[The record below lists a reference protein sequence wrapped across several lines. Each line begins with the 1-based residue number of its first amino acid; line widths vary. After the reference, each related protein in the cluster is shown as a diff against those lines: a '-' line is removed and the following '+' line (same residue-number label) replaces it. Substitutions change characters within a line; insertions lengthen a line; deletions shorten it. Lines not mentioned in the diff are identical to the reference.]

1 LKERRRTPAVARSFL
16 ALLPLVTGAAARAR
30 EPFALADAAVRADA
44 PGDEVIEAWPDGS
57 PRRRYKLDPDGKLQ
71 GDYQEWWENGKAS
84 VRTWYEHGAIDG
96 AYASFHDN
104 GAKHV
109 VARYA
114 RGKLQGS
121 FVETG
126 ADGKPLVEAGYADGA
141 LDGKRTIWR
150 DGAAASRQVWK
161 RGELVDLMGIAPYP
175 QSLEKIRTELAT
187 IRGQTPASVAPRS
200 AEPEPKAGTKP
211 APKPAPK
218 SGKEKGKGAKAGAH
232 GRPTLPVPP
241 GYAPADDA
249 QYARRFDAL
258 KRLQEYRLL
267 ANVAWRDVEL
277 APAYDYYC
285 DCAGRLLERVGRL
298 EHTPPNPGLPDD
310 EYRDGFAG
318 TSHSNIHMSTDAAA
332 VADLARS
339 VDAYMNDSD
348 ESNIDRVG
356 HRRHCIHPGLQL
368 TGFGRADHYSA
379 MWSLDRSRALEKMPA
394 ILPWPAA
401 GWMSA
406 RHFEAKEAW
415 HCSFFGQGDAV
426 PDVGAEGVR
435 VCVMDDDYV
444 PAQTP
449 LPLDY
454 HGSNG
459 DALIFRPVLDGDLA
473 GRRFW
478 VVIDFPAPEGTR
490 YLVDFAP
497 ASAL

>member
-16 ALLPLVTGAAARAR
+16 ALLPLVAGAAARAR
-30 EPFALADAAVRADA
+30 EPFAVAGPAVHAEA
-44 PGDEVIEAWPDGS
+44 PGDEIIEAWPDGS

-71 GDYQEWWENGKAS
+71 GDYQEWWENGKAA

-96 AYASFHDN
+96 SYASFHES

-109 VARYA
+109 VTRYA

-126 ADGKPLVEAGYADGA
+126 ADGKPLVEANYADGA
-141 LDGKRTIWR
+141 LDGKRTLWR

-161 RGELVDLMGIAPYP
+161 RGALIDLMGIAPYP
-175 QSLEKIRTELAT
+175 QTLEKIRAELAT

-200 AEPEPKAGTKP
+200 VEPEPKAGTKP

-218 SGKEKGKGAKAGAH
+218 SGKEKGKGAKAGAR

-241 GYAPADDA
+241 GYAPADDT
-249 QYARRFDAL
+249 QYAQRFAAL

-285 DCAGRLLERVGRL
+285 DCAGRLLERVGHL
-298 EHTPPNPGLPDD
+298 EHTPPNPGVPDD
-310 EYRDGFAG
+310 EYRDGYAG
-318 TSHSNIHMSTDAAA
+318 TSHSNLHMSTDPAA

-339 VDAYMNDSD
+339 VDSYMNDSD
-348 ESNIDRVG
+348 DSNIDRVG
-356 HRRHCIHPGLQL
+356 HRRNCIHPGLQL
-368 TGFGRADHYSA
+368 TGFGRAEHYSA
-379 MWSLDRSRALEKMPA
+379 MWSLDRSRALEPMPA
-394 ILPWPAA
+394 IVPWPAA

-406 RHFEAKEAW
+406 RHFDAKEAW
-415 HCSFFGQGDAV
+415 HCSFFSQGDV
-426 PDVGAEGVR
+426 PSDLGAEGVR
-435 VCVMDDDYV
+435 VYVMDENFV
-444 PAQTP
+444 QARTP

-478 VVIDFPAPEGTR
+478 VEIDFPSPEGTR